1 MSNSIVI
8 QTNST
13 VIEDMKQQYKH
24 SLSPKTPQGG
34 IFMAKVPSCT
44 ITAYKSGK
52 VMFQGGRAEAEAS
65 RWQTVS
71 QTPKTAVKICRFT
84 PLCTAYFHR
93 YNVYR
98 RVR

>member
-1 MSNSIVI
+1 MNLHNMETERTIRYDKNNNIKGATIMSNSIVI

-44 ITAYKSGK
+44 ITAYNRK
-52 VMFQGGRAEAEAS
+52 VMFQEA
-65 RWQTVS
+65 R
-71 QTPKTAVKICRFT
+71 
-84 PLCTAYFHR
+84 
-93 YNVYR
+93 
-98 RVR
+98 

>member
-24 SLSPKTPQGG
+24 SLSPKIPQGG

-71 QTPKTAVKICRFT
+71 HAPKTAVKICRF
-84 PLCTAYFHR
+84 PSLCAAYFHQ
-93 YNVYR
+93 YNVYC
-98 RVR
+98 RV

>member
-24 SLSPKTPQGG
+24 SLTPKIPQGG

-71 QTPKTAVKICRFT
+71 HAPKTAVKNLSI
-84 PLCTAYFHR
+84 PI
-93 YNVYR
+93 VMR
-98 RVR
+98 RLLPSVQCLL

>member
-8 QTNST
+8 QTSST

-24 SLSPKTPQGG
+24 SLSENSARRNLHG
-34 IFMAKVPSCT
+34 KVPSCT

-52 VMFQGGRAEAEAS
+52 VMFQGGRAEAEAA

-71 QTPKTAVKICRFT
+71 QTPKQ
-84 PLCTAYFHR
+84 L
-93 YNVYR
+93 
-98 RVR
+98 